1 MEIRNVPIGTVK
13 PYENNPRHNDNA
25 VDAVANSIR
34 EFGWKQ
40 PIVVD
45 KDNVIIVGHTRLKAA
60 QKLGLKEVPVLIAD
74 DLTPEKVKAYRLA
87 DNKTNELAFWDDEL
101 LDIELGD
108 ITDIDMEQFGF
119 DLSEDEP
126 YESQDEKKGSMAE
139 KYLVPPF
146 SVIYA
151 NKPDWL
157 ARKRAWVDMG
167 IRSEIGRGGR
177 LAYNSRSNPEANF
190 LQPRGGTG
198 KQS

>member
-13 PYENNPRHNDNA
+13 PYEKNPRHNDNA

-45 KDNVIIVGHTRLKAA
+45 KDNVVIVGHTRLKAA
-60 QKLGLKEVPVLIAD
+60 QKLGLTEVPVLIAD

-87 DNKTNELAFWDDEL
+87 DNKTNELAFWDNEL

-119 DLSEDEP
+119 DLDEYP
-126 YESQDEKKGSMAE
+126 DIDELDANEEPDEKTVVR
-139 KYLVPPF
+139 LVF
-146 SVIYA
+146 QDYKSYSLHEIEIKEFADSIGASVT
-151 NKPDWL
+151 
-157 ARKRAWVDMG
+157 V
-167 IRSEIGRGGR
+167 
-177 LAYNSRSNPEANF
+177 
-190 LQPRGGTG
+190 G
-198 KQS
+198 K